1 MEFHRRVARFLY
13 SNGIGQEAVY
23 YKRPIFRWHRVFAG
37 EIRDHTEGV
46 RAGISPAA
54 ASQVVCF
61 SRDLF
66 YAAFQ
71 GSQNRLLAGLFSP
84 TAIVGSVKLDQ

>member
-1 MEFHRRVARFLY
+1 MEFHRRFARFLY

-23 YKRPIFRWHRVFAG
+23 HKRPLFRRHRVFGG
-37 EIRDHTEGV
+37 EIRDHAEGV
-46 RAGISPAA
+46 RAGIGPAA
-54 ASQVVCF
+54 ASQVGSF

-84 TAIVGSVKLDQ
+84 TAKVGSVKLDQ